1 MFFSVH
7 PHLFNVFKI
16 SFYVALLVIAGYC
29 GISSD
34 WLDFYDA
41 SLWILC
47 FLMVELNIFKYET
60 EHDARAQDT
69 TTVQ

>member
-1 MFFSVH
+1 MH
-7 PHLFNVFKI
+7 PRLFNAFKI
-16 SFYVALLVIAGYC
+16 FFYVALLVIAVFW
-29 GISSD
+29 GIASD

-47 FLMVELNIFKYET
+47 FFMVELNIFKYET

-69 TTVQ
+69 TTLQ